1 MNLVI
6 SKEHFINPIV
16 RAFGLM
22 EGKNDDESKI
32 IGDGRFALQLLT
44 DAVLSELPRVIQEET
59 KLIEDDRK
67 MLFDILKDVQR
78 QMTAAG
84 DKALDVLSPEVM
96 GDINHIINKIESD
109 NHEQQR

>member
-32 IGDGRFALQLLT
+32 IG
-44 DAVLSELPRVIQEET
+44 V
-59 KLIEDDRK
+59 
-67 MLFDILKDVQR
+67 
-78 QMTAAG
+78 
-84 DKALDVLSPEVM
+84 
-96 GDINHIINKIESD
+96 NHIINKIESD